1 MRRQGITGFSRQPP
15 AGRSLGPRTAA
26 CSVLVLLTVACAS
39 SSTQLAE
46 LETGLAAVEG
56 RLDDLRSQTPTRDDL
71 ARVAQALEHQ
81 ADSELTANADL
92 KEDLRQILSDLE
104 ALRTLVQEQRQL
116 LNASVERLE
125 QTGTD
130 VALIQGR
137 LERQEEYLLTLDQL
151 LADIRAASAAET
163 VEPKTLYDAA
173 YRDYSEGNY
182 ERAISSFRRYLDTF
196 PDGVDAGSAQ
206 YWLGESHLGQGQ
218 YRAAIEELRLVR
230 ERYPE
235 SDKVAS
241 SMLRIGVALNELG
254 ERDLAVEMF
263 DRVRTAYPDTDEAIL
278 ALQQLDNQGAE
289 Q

>member
-1 MRRQGITGFSRQPP
+1 MRRQGTTGFGRRP
-15 AGRSLGPRTAA
+15 AGWSLSPRTAA
-26 CSVLVLLTVACAS
+26 FSVLVLLTLACAS

-71 ARVAQALEHQ
+71 ARVAQALENQ
-81 ADSELTANADL
+81 ADGELTANADL

-116 LNASVERLE
+116 LNASLERLE

-137 LERQEEYLLTLDQL
+137 LERQEEYLLALDQL
-151 LADIRAASAAET
+151 LADIRAASAPET

-173 YRDYSEGNY
+173 YLDYSEGRY
-182 ERAISSFRRYLDTF
+182 ERAISGFRRYLDTF
-196 PDGVDAGSAQ
+196 PDGADAGSAQ

-218 YRAAIEELRLVR
+218 YRAAIDELSLVR

-263 DRVRTAYPDTDEAIL
+263 DRVRSTYPDTDEAIL

>member
-1 MRRQGITGFSRQPP
+1 MRRQGTTGSGRQP
-15 AGRSLGPRTAA
+15 AGWWRTLPVAA
-26 CSVLVLLTVACAS
+26 LPVLVLLTLACAS
-39 SSTQLAE
+39 SSTQLEE
-46 LETGLAAVEG
+46 LETGLAAVER

-71 ARVAQALEHQ
+71 ATVVQALEDQ
-81 ADSELTANADL
+81 ADRELTANANL
-92 KEDLRQILSDLE
+92 KEDLRQIISELE
-104 ALRTLVQEQRQL
+104 ALRTLVREQREL
-116 LNASVERLE
+116 LNVSMERLE

-137 LERQEEYLLTLDQL
+137 LERQEEYLVALDEL
-151 LADIRAASAAET
+151 RADIRAASAPET
-163 VEPKTLYDAA
+163 VEPKTLYNAA
-173 YRDYSEGNY
+173 YRDYSEGRY
-182 ERAISSFRRYLDTF
+182 EGAISGFRRYLDTF
-196 PDGVDAGSAQ
+196 PDGDDAGSAQ

-263 DRVRTAYPDTDEAIL
+263 DRVRSTYPDTDEAIL
-278 ALQQLDNQGAE
+278 ALQQLDNQGDE

>member
-1 MRRQGITGFSRQPP
+1 MRRQGTTGSGRRPP
-15 AGRSLGPRTAA
+15 AWSRSPQTATL
-26 CSVLVLLTVACAS
+26 SVLVLLTLACAT

-46 LETGLAAVEG
+46 LETGLAAVER
-56 RLDDLRSQTPTRDDL
+56 RLDDLRSRTPTRDDL
-71 ARVAQALEHQ
+71 ATVVQALEHQ
-81 ADSELTANADL
+81 ADSEVTANADL
-92 KEDLRQILSDLE
+92 KEDLRQIISDLE

-125 QTGTD
+125 ETGTE

-137 LERQEEYLLTLDQL
+137 LERQEEYLAALDQL
-151 LADIRAASAAET
+151 RLDILAAAAPET
-163 VEPKTLYDAA
+163 VEPKALYDAA
-173 YRDYSEGNY
+173 YRDYSEGRY
-182 ERAISSFRRYLDTF
+182 EGAISGFRRYLDTF

-218 YRAAIEELRLVR
+218 YRAAIEELTLVR

-263 DRVRTAYPDTDEAIL
+263 DRVRSTYPDTDEAIL
-278 ALQQLDNQGAE
+278 ALQQLDNQGGE

>member
-1 MRRQGITGFSRQPP
+1 MRRRGTTGSGSGPV
-15 AGRSLGPRTAA
+15 ARSQSSRTATL
-26 CSVLVLLTVACAS
+26 SVLVLLTLACAS

-46 LETGLAAVEG
+46 LETGLAAVER
-56 RLDDLRSQTPTRDDL
+56 RLDDLRSRTPTRDDL
-71 ARVAQALEHQ
+71 ATVVQALERQ
-81 ADSELTANADL
+81 ADGEVRANADL
-92 KEDLRQILSDLE
+92 KEDLRQIISDLE

-125 QTGTD
+125 ETGTE

-137 LERQEEYLLTLDQL
+137 LERQEEYLAALDQL
-151 LADIRAASAAET
+151 RLDILAAAAPET
-163 VEPKTLYDAA
+163 VEPKTLYNAA
-173 YRDYSEGNY
+173 YRDYSEGRY
-182 ERAISSFRRYLDTF
+182 EGAISGFRRYLDTF

-218 YRAAIEELRLVR
+218 YRAAIEELKLVR

-263 DRVRTAYPDTDEAIL
+263 DRVRSTYPDTDEAIL
-278 ALQQLDNQGAE
+278 ALQQLDNQGGE